1 MTKTKLAKGG
11 IVNEQS
17 NAALHQKAHEA
28 FTRGDIDV
36 LTEMI
41 AEDTVWH
48 WPGKSLISGEFRGRE
63 AVFRKFF
70 GKMDELS
77 GGTAKFVGHQD
88 YLGNDEHSVALFRFA
103 ATRNGKTLEFKVC
116 EDIRWRNGQIVEE
129 WIYLDDQY
137 GWDALWS

>member
-1 MTKTKLAKGG
+1 MS
-11 IVNEQS
+11 EQS
-17 NAALHQKAHEA
+17 NVALHRKAHDA
-28 FTRGDIDV
+28 FSRGDMDT
-36 LTEMI
+36 LTEMT

-48 WPGKSLISGEFRGRE
+48 SPGKSLISGEFRGRE
-63 AVFRKFF
+63 AVFEEFF

-77 GGTAKFVGHQD
+77 GGTAKFVEHQD

-103 ATRNGKTLEFKVC
+103 ATRSGKTLEFNVC

-129 WIYLDDQY
+129 WTYLDDQY